1 MDLQGQRRPR
11 PSLIMQS
18 TRRPEVQPQMQPKPE
33 EGSFWSWNGLFS
45 IAFKALVG
53 LVIAAWLGLSA
64 WGYWGPPGQARN
76 ARIAKAAAERE
87 AAAPFKVVATD
98 GPVTILRDKE
108 TGCEW
113 IVATTTLREHR
124 MTYRVDNLRPRS
136 EVGPDGQV
144 QQLCRPKSVQSPPAL
159 D

>member
-1 MDLQGQRRPR
+1 MDFYDPNRDRIEPIRHSPWKADRQPPQGPV
-11 PSLIMQS
+11 PHGGFSWVDAASLAAKIF
-18 TRRPEVQPQMQPKPE
+18 V
-33 EGSFWSWNGLFS
+33 FL
-45 IAFKALVG
+45 IVVG
-53 LVIAAWLGLSA
+53 WLGLSA
-64 WGYWGPPGQARN
+64 WGYWGPPGKARE
-76 ARIAKAAAERE
+76 ARLAKEAAERE
-87 AAAPFKVVATD
+87 AAAPFSVVATD

-144 QQLCRPKSVQSPPAL
+144 QQLCRPKSVQSPPAT